1 MTGTTGDPGGTNTSF
16 NIYALKRIH
25 AGVTRSFGPGFLQIK
40 QNECPVLVQGIAN
53 LIDGGL
59 CTSDL
64 SGLNTFSGG

>member
-1 MTGTTGDPGGTNTSF
+1 MQVSQE
-16 NIYALKRIH
+16 
-25 AGVTRSFGPGFLQIK
+25 VLQIK

>member
-1 MTGTTGDPGGTNTSF
+1 MTV
-16 NIYALKRIH
+16 YVLKQIN
-25 AGVTRSFGPGFLQIK
+25 AGVTKRFGPGFLQIK

-59 CTSDL
+59 CTSDQ